1 MPIHTEV
8 VEYLTNTTDL
18 KAVADAIRAKGG
30 TSGVLV
36 YPDGFV
42 SAINAITTG
51 GGSDDVLN
59 SIIDRSIAGKYENN
73 TVESIG
79 NYAFYQ
85 CEKLTTIIIGA
96 VKSIGVEAFE
106 NCFNLT
112 TVNAP
117 EATSMGNT
125 AFYCCYRLS
134 TIFAPKTTT
143 IGSNAFAACENL
155 QKAEFPV
162 LKTIGGRAFSNTGLK
177 NVNYPLIT
185 SIPYAAFE
193 RCDSLIKADFTN
205 VTSIGSSAFYKATVL
220 ETVILRGSNVATLAS
235 PAFSET
241 PIANGTGYIYVPSTL
256 VAAYKD
262 ATNWATYADQIRAI
276 EDYPSITG
284 G

>member
-1 MPIHTEV
+1 MP
-8 VEYLTNTTDL
+8 L
-18 KAVADAIRAKGG
+18 
-30 TSGVLV
+30 
-36 YPDGFV
+36 
-42 SAINAITTG
+42 
-51 GGSDDVLN
+51 GS
-59 SIIDRSIAGKYENN
+59 
-73 TVESIG
+73 
-79 NYAFYQ
+79 
-85 CEKLTTIIIGA
+85 
-96 VKSIGVEAFE
+96 
-106 NCFNLT
+106 
-112 TVNAP
+112 
-117 EATSMGNT
+117 T
-125 AFYCCYRLS
+125 AFS
-134 TIFAPKTTT
+134 
-143 IGSNAFAACENL
+143 ACENL

-205 VTSIGSSAFYKATVL
+205 VTSIGSSAFYEATVL

-235 PAFSET
+235 PVFSKT

-256 VAAYKD
+256 VAAYKN

>member
-1 MPIHTEV
+1 MA
-8 VEYLTNTTDL
+8 EYLTNTTDL
-18 KAVADAIRAKGG
+18 TKVASAIREKGG
-30 TSGVLV
+30 TSGALV

-51 GGSDDVLN
+51 SGSDDVLN

-79 NYAFYQ
+79 DSAFFQ
-85 CEKLTTIIIGA
+85 CKKLTTIIIGA
-96 VKSIGVEAFE
+96 VKSIGTEAFE

-117 EATSMGNT
+117 EATSIGNT
-125 AFYCCYRLS
+125 AFYYCSRLS

-143 IGSNAFAACENL
+143 IGSAAFSTCENL

-162 LKTIGGRAFSNTGLK
+162 LKTIGWRAFSGAGLK
-177 NVNYPLIT
+177 SINYPLIT
-185 SIPYAAFE
+185 SIPDSAFE

-205 VTSIGSSAFYKATVL
+205 VTSIKSSAFYKATVL
-220 ETVILRGSNVATLAS
+220 ETVILRGSSVATLAS
-235 PAFSET
+235 SAFSDT

-256 VAAYKD
+256 VAAYKN
-262 ATNWATYADQIRAI
+262 ATNWATYANQIRAI

>member
-1 MPIHTEV
+1 MAT
-8 VEYLTNTTDL
+8 EYLTNDIELTS
-18 KAVADAIRAKGG
+18 VADAIRAKGG
-30 TSGVLV
+30 TSGALV

-51 GGSDDVLN
+51 SGSDDVLN

-79 NYAFYQ
+79 DSAFTS
-85 CEKLTTIIIGA
+85 CEKLTAITIGA
-96 VKSIGVEAFE
+96 VKSIGREAFE

-117 EATSMGNT
+117 EATSIGNT
-125 AFYCCYRLS
+125 AFYFCSRLS

-143 IGSNAFAACENL
+143 IGQTAFSACENL

-162 LKTIGGRAFSNTGLK
+162 LKTIGGRAFNGTGLK

-185 SIPYAAFE
+185 SIPYSAFE

-220 ETVILRGSNVATLAS
+220 ETVILRGSSVATLAS
-235 PAFSET
+235 SVFSGT

-256 VAAYKD
+256 VAAYKN
-262 ATNWATYADQIRAI
+262 ATNWATYANQIRAI

>member
-1 MPIHTEV
+1 MAT
-8 VEYLTNTTDL
+8 EYLTNDIELTS
-18 KAVADAIRAKGG
+18 VADAIRAKGG
-30 TSGVLV
+30 TSDLLV

-51 GGSDDVLN
+51 GGSDDVLD
-59 SIIDRSIAGKYENN
+59 SIIDRSIAGEYENN

-79 NYAFYQ
+79 DSAFTS
-85 CEKLTTIIIGA
+85 CEKLTAIIIGA
-96 VKSIGVEAFE
+96 VKSIGVEAFA

-117 EATSMGNT
+117 EVTSMGNT
-125 AFYCCYRLS
+125 AFYYCNRLS

-143 IGSNAFAACENL
+143 IGSTAFSACENL

-220 ETVILRGSNVATLAS
+220 ETVILRGSNVATLTS

-256 VAAYKD
+256 VAAYKN
-262 ATNWATYADQIRAI
+262 ATNWSTYANQIRAI
-276 EDYPSITG
+276 EDYPDITG